1 MSFKEISQKSNNVE
15 NNFLTDI
22 AQAQSE
28 GKMPEQKAGECVQAE
43 NERYKKANCGGMS
56 AEACSVKMYTE
67 RREALK
73 DTVSL
78 GADFMPVFGTLKSA
92 EEAKSAID
100 YLMAAASFITGER
113 VVSGIL
119 KVAEKVLAKG
129 LMS

>member
-1 MSFKEISQKSNNVE
+1 MSFKKISQKSNNVE

-28 GKMPEQKAGECVQAE
+28 GKMPEQKADEYVEAE
-43 NERYKKANCGGMS
+43 NERYKKANCGGIS

-78 GADFMPVFGTLKSA
+78 GADFMPIVGTPS
-92 EEAKSAID
+92 
-100 YLMAAASFITGER
+100 
-113 VVSGIL
+113 
-119 KVAEKVLAKG
+119 
-129 LMS
+129 